1 MRFAFAAA
9 IFGESS
15 EALFWLQLPHAL
27 NYLMNKSINKSPQKA
42 TVSASVPELDNASMV
57 TRITSKGKSASG
69 REKKDA
75 TVSHKFLNVL
85 YQVFGKNT
93 FSASTLLV

>member
-9 IFGESS
+9 IFGEAS

-42 TVSASVPELDNASMV
+42 AVSASVSELDDASMLN
-57 TRITSKGKSASG
+57 RITSRGKSGSG
-69 REKKDA
+69 KEKSDA
-75 TVSHKFLNVL
+75 TVSHMF
-85 YQVFGKNT
+85 
-93 FSASTLLV
+93 